1 VRPARHSNGL
11 RQEVQNTGSS
21 GLEVCALAGGND
33 GAQGGIVGCEKVKCW
48 NILVTGS
55 NGLIGSEAVEYFDR
69 QGHKVVGVDNNMRR
83 VFFGPPGD
91 TLWNLE
97 RLKNTTRQFTPIA
110 VDIRDRHGMMALFSD
125 TRFDLIL
132 HCAAQPSHDKAAEI
146 ALLDFEVNALGTV
159 NLLEA
164 TRQHCP
170 EAVFILMSTN
180 KVYGDAPNEKT
191 LRETETRYDYADPAD
206 FEGID
211 ENCRIDRT
219 LHSLFGASKAAADLY
234 AQEYGRYFGMGV
246 GIFRGGCLTGP
257 SHSGVKLHGFLSYLV
272 KVALSGE
279 TYTVYG
285 YKGKQVRDNIHS
297 FDVVRAFEEFARNPR
312 PGEVYNLGGGR
323 ANSVSMLEAIARIEA
338 LTGRKIN
345 WAYSEQAR
353 RGDHICYISNLR
365 KIKSHY
371 PAWEITRGLN
381 AILGEMVVAGRE
393 HAGHVG
399 TS

>member
-1 VRPARHSNGL
+1 
-11 RQEVQNTGSS
+11 
-21 GLEVCALAGGND
+21 
-33 GAQGGIVGCEKVKCW
+33 VKPW

-55 NGLIGSEAVEYFDR
+55 SGLIGSEAVEYFDR
-69 QGHKVVGVDNNMRR
+69 QGHRVVGADNNMRR

-97 RLKNTTRQFTPIA
+97 RLKGTTKRFTPTA
-110 VDIRDRHGMMALFSD
+110 LDIRDREGVMALFREH
-125 TRFDLIL
+125 RFDLII
-132 HCAAQPSHDKAAEI
+132 HCAAQPSHDKAADI

-164 TRQHCP
+164 ARQHCRD
-170 EAVFILMSTN
+170 AAFIFMSTN
-180 KVYGDAPNEKT
+180 KVYGDAPNEKP

-206 FEGID
+206 FHGID

-219 LHSLFGASKAAADLY
+219 LHSLFGASKVAADVY
-234 AQEYGRYFGMGV
+234 AQEYGRYFGMAV

-257 SHSGVKLHGFLSYLV
+257 SHSGVELHGFLSYLV

-285 YKGKQVRDNIHS
+285 YKGKQVRDNVHS
-297 FDVVRAFEEFARNPR
+297 FDVIRAFEEFARNPR

-338 LTGRKIN
+338 VTGRKIN
-345 WAYSEQAR
+345 WVYSDQAR
-353 RGDHICYISNLR
+353 KGDHICYISNLT
-365 KIKSHY
+365 KLKSHY
-371 PAWEITRGLN
+371 PGWNLTRSLDF
-381 AILGEMVVAGRE
+381 IFGEMITAGLKHGQRVE
-393 HAGHVG
+393 A
-399 TS
+399 